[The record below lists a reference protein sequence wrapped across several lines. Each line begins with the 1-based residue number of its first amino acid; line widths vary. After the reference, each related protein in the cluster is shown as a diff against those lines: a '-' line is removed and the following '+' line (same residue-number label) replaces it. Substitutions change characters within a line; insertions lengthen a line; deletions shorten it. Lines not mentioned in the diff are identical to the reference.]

1 MNPYLSPAIK
11 MHNAFRLMRLPRE
24 IYEECSL
31 SLDITTFEKALCI
44 STAAVQ
50 QQSSFAHGDRC
61 SANKDPKVNIVVF
74 IHSLSCLC
82 FDSGL
87 ERHLTEFCK
96 IYNFEMAKE

>member
-1 MNPYLSPAIK
+1 
-11 MHNAFRLMRLPRE
+11 
-24 IYEECSL
+24 
-31 SLDITTFEKALCI
+31 
-44 STAAVQ
+44 
-50 QQSSFAHGDRC
+50 
-61 SANKDPKVNIVVF
+61 VVF